1 MNRTSAAD
9 DAEAF
14 LDAVSTKDPVVYGP
28 RTGTA
33 GAQNGKLAKEGGVLT
48 PNTGNSDS
56 GRKQCDVL
64 LVESHAPLHNCYKQL
79 APGCSETAKELEER
93 TSPPSSRGAS

>member
-28 RTGTA
+28 RTGAA
-33 GAQNGKLAKEGGVLT
+33 GAQNGKLAKEDGVLT

-56 GRKQCDVL
+56 GRKQCDAL
-64 LVESHAPLHNCYKQL
+64 LVESYAPLRNCYKQL
-79 APGCSETAKELEER
+79 APKCSEVAKEL
-93 TSPPSSRGAS
+93 